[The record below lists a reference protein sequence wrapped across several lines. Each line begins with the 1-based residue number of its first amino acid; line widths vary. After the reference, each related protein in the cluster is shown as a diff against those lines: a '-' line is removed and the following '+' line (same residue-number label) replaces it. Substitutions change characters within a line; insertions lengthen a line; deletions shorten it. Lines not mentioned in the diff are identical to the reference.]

1 LSIFDEHDRIR
12 AGRVWAY
19 GCLTALVLFVIL
31 PISLWA
37 FGVFSSGVR
46 GQGDVIKQNN
56 SGDNRIQAQSTFN
69 KLWGDIQGYHDNIQA
84 AAAAVKTNP
93 ADDYQHSVLTAEQ
106 QTCRSAVQE
115 YNADTLN
122 TTMRDW
128 RPAQDP
134 AQIDPA
140 QECETAP

>member
-1 LSIFDEHDRIR
+1 MSIFDDQDHVRT
-12 AGRVWAY
+12 GRVWVY
-19 GCLTALVLFVIL
+19 GCLTAITLFVIL

-56 SGDNRIQAQSTFN
+56 SGDNRIQAQATFN

-84 AAAAVKTNP
+84 AAAALKATP
-93 ADDYQHSVLTAEQ
+93 GDTYQQSVLGAEQ
-106 QTCRSAVQE
+106 QICRSAVQE
-115 YNADTLN
+115 YNADTVN

-128 RPAQDP
+128 RPSQDP
-134 AQIDPA
+134 ASVDPN
-140 QECETAP
+140 QECETTP